1 MDKSDKEPGTHG
13 TADVTGTNITSPR
26 QKQILLVEDELRD
39 EVKFME
45 MVSELGCH
53 VQVASNLD
61 DGLRCG
67 RQTDHDAIIVD
78 LDLSGNFENDGL
90 LLVKMLRAEGIKC
103 PISILTREDSVACRM
118 AAYEAG
124 ANAYDVK
131 WSGRDDLVERLRNLL
146 GDEMA

>member
-1 MDKSDKEPGTHG
+1 MDNSDKEPGTHG
-13 TADVTGTNITSPR
+13 NAGVAGTNISLPR
-26 QKQILLVEDELRD
+26 QKRVLLVEDELHD
-39 EVKFME
+39 EVKFLE

-67 RQTDHDAIIVD
+67 RQTDYDAIIVD
-78 LDLSGNFENDGL
+78 LDLNGNFENDGL

-131 WSGRDDLVERLRNLL
+131 WPGRDDLVERLQNLM
-146 GDEMA
+146 GDEEV